1 MFVSERVGCIKRK
14 SIIKK
19 KTKIKAKQ
27 KQNLIKIN
35 ILNDVYSKKKK
46 KDCRRK
52 ASFSS
57 KYLLQK
63 YLYNKSKSKKKKTI
77 SK

>member
-1 MFVSERVGCIKRK
+1 MIMFVSERVGCIKRK
-14 SIIKK
+14 SIIK

-46 KDCRRK
+46 IADARQ
-52 ASFSS
+52 ASQANTYYKNSYII
-57 KYLLQK
+57 KVK
-63 YLYNKSKSKKKKTI
+63 VKKKTI